1 MPSHRKMPR
10 QSKEINQH
18 PIVTPI
24 YQSSTFVFPDTAS
37 LKDYQLGKK
46 HGYLYTRYGNPT
58 LTAAESH
65 LATLDGARRSLLL
78 SSGMAAVSTACLT
91 LLRTGDEIVSSA
103 PLYGGTAKLFDRI
116 FRRLGIKARYFPAGK
131 PGRIDKLITSKTRL
145 IYLESPT
152 NPNLQIIDLET
163 VSRIAAKK
171 RIFTIIDSTF
181 ATPINQGP
189 LHFGINAVIHSAT
202 KYLGGHS
209 DLIGGV
215 ISGSDDFI
223 SAAVETMKLLG
234 GCADPHQAFLIDR
247 GLKTLDVRM
256 KRHNDS
262 AMQIARFLETD
273 KRITRVIYPGLESHP
288 QHQVAKAQMVG
299 FGGMVSFDLASEPR
313 AVRFVDAL
321 KIIKNAVS
329 LGGTES
335 LISIPIWTS
344 HMGLNKADLAKSGVT
359 PGLVR
364 LSVGLEE
371 PGEIIADIKN
381 ALKATFKK

>member
-1 MPSHRKMPR
+1 MSRK
-10 QSKEINQH
+10 SKEIDQY
-18 PIVTPI
+18 PLVTPI

-58 LTAAESH
+58 LTEVEKRMAALE
-65 LATLDGARRSLLL
+65 GAGRSLLF
-78 SSGMAAVSTACLT
+78 SSGMAAVSTACLS
-91 LLRTGDEIVSSA
+91 LLRSGDEIVSSA
-103 PLYGGTAKLFDRI
+103 PLYGGTARLFEVIFKKLRI
-116 FRRLGIKARYFPAGK
+116 NTRYFPAGRAD
-131 PGRIDKLITSKTRL
+131 RIAQLITSKTRL

-152 NPNLQIIDLET
+152 NPNLQIIDLQA
-163 VSRIAAKK
+163 VAGIAARSRI
-171 RIFTIIDSTF
+171 FSIIDSTF
-181 ATPINQGP
+181 ATPINQRP
-189 LHFGINAVIHSAT
+189 LHFGIRAVIHSAT

-215 ISGSDDFI
+215 VSGDDDFI

-247 GLKTLDVRM
+247 GLKTLEVRM
-256 KRHNDS
+256 MRHNQS
-262 AMQIARFLETD
+262 AMRIAHFLEAD
-273 KRITRVIYPGLESHP
+273 KRVKRVAYPGLESHP
-288 QHQVAKAQMVG
+288 QYQVARAQMSG
-299 FGGMVSFDLASEPR
+299 FGGMISFDLASESR

-321 KIIKNAVS
+321 KVVKNAVS

-344 HMGLNKADLAKSGVT
+344 HMGLNKAVLAKSGVT
-359 PGLVR
+359 PGLLR

-371 PGEIIADIKN
+371 PEKLIADIKF
-381 ALKATFKK
+381 ALSAAFKK

>member
-1 MPSHRKMPR
+1 MPTYRKMPR
-10 QSKEINQH
+10 QSKEIGQR

-37 LKDYQLGKK
+37 LKDFQLGRK

-58 LTAAESH
+58 LTAVESR
-65 LATLDGARRSLLL
+65 LAALECAQRSLVL

-91 LLRTGDEIVSSA
+91 LLRSGDEIVSSS
-103 PLYGGTAKLFDRI
+103 PLYGGTAKLFDHV
-116 FRRLGIKARYFPAGK
+116 FKKLGIKTRYFPAAK
-131 PGRIDKLITSKTRL
+131 PGGIERLISSKTRL

-152 NPNLQIIDLET
+152 NPNLQIIDLDA
-163 VSRIAAKK
+163 VSRVASGNG
-171 RIFTIIDSTF
+171 IFTVIDSTF
-181 ATPINQGP
+181 ATPLNQRP
-189 LHFGINAVIHSAT
+189 IQFGIKVVIHSAT

-215 ISGSDDFI
+215 ISGSDDFV

-234 GCADPHQAFLIDR
+234 GCADPHQAFLLER
-247 GLKTLDVRM
+247 GLKTLDVRVL
-256 KRHNDS
+256 RHNEN
-262 AMQIARFLETD
+262 AMRIARFLESD
-273 KRITRVIYPGLESHP
+273 KRLAGVIYPGLESHP
-288 QHQVAKAQMVG
+288 QHRTARAQMLG
-299 FGGMVSFDLASEPR
+299 FGGMVSFDLGSER
-313 AVRFVDAL
+313 TATRFVDAL
-321 KIIKNAVS
+321 NVVRNAVS

-344 HMGLNKADLAKSGVT
+344 HMGLNKAELARAGVT

-371 PGEIIADIKN
+371 PKILIADIKH
-381 ALKATFKK
+381 ALMVAFKK

>member
-163 VSRIAAKK
+163 VSRIAGKK

>member
-10 QSKEINQH
+10 QSKEIIQH

-37 LKDYQLGKK
+37 LKDYQLGRK

-65 LATLDGARRSLLL
+65 LAALDGAGRSLLL

-116 FRRLGIKARYFPAGK
+116 FNKLGIKARYFPAGK
-131 PGRIDKLITSKTRL
+131 PGGIDKLITSKTRL

-181 ATPINQGP
+181 ATPINQKP

-247 GLKTLDVRM
+247 GLKTLDIRM

-288 QHQVAKAQMVG
+288 QHLVAKAQMLG
-299 FGGMVSFDLASEPR
+299 FGGMISFDLGSEPG

-344 HMGLNKADLAKSGVT
+344 HMGLNKSDLAKTGVT

-364 LSVGLEE
+364 LSIGLEE
-371 PGEIIADIKN
+371 PGKLMADIRN
-381 ALKATFKK
+381 ALKAAFKK